1 MKYSPRVR
9 QLRKK
14 FGYTQEYVA
23 NYLKCKRSAYS
34 NWESWNIIIPLDM
47 AEKLAMLY
55 NVPMS
60 YVLGYNDDNNK
71 VILKP
76 IDYEHIKN
84 KLIEMK
90 LKYNHSYH
98 QIGKYIDTNKSTV
111 QRYFTGKV
119 KIPTDKLMSLCRLY
133 EIEIDELCGTK

>member
-1 MKYSPRVR
+1 
-9 QLRKK
+9 
-14 FGYTQEYVA
+14 
-23 NYLKCKRSAYS
+23 
-34 NWESWNIIIPLDM
+34 
-47 AEKLAMLY
+47 
-55 NVPMS
+55 
-60 YVLGYNDDNNK
+60 
-71 VILKP
+71 
-76 IDYEHIKN
+76 
-84 KLIEMK
+84 MK